1 MLAATLRSQTSLR
14 RGPRLRRATVRG
26 AVPPAGLR
34 RISLAWVA
42 PAIALLA
49 ATAAAQDAPAAADAA
64 MADPA
69 AERVI
74 VQGFDGS
81 FPELLAAIEKA
92 KAESG
97 REYRVVVVGDA
108 KGGNGAARRLLE
120 QLIERWRQLGRGKA
134 GGFDPSRD
142 VMVVLDVQDRQIVM
156 KVPVGLEESLGL
168 DPGTIKEE
176 LIDRSFVPRAV
187 DGKYDEGLAGL
198 VTATELWVKNREE
211 QKKLRAAAREKF
223 RTRTVPMA
231 VAALTGLGLLTT
243 FLLVRA
249 RHARRLAEAK
259 RKLAAFKGEVVALSD
274 LLDAQQERHRM
285 LPHSDPDFKTPMQG
299 MTRSAYDNVQ
309 GALRRYRERWL
320 GLMDVWERAEAKIAK
335 ESFLGTSAADEAI
348 ALLDSAEARP
358 PLADVNGE
366 CSAPL
371 DALEQAHEKA
381 REAAAGLGDA
391 VGAATGRLA
400 RLTERGRSAAAFQG
414 PLADVSRGLELAR
427 HDVESDP
434 VAARG
439 RLEEHATALARLDER
454 IEALEAVDDHRAK
467 AGERTGEIAKQVQA
481 KRAEGWLLT
490 EPGANPDEH
499 LASGRAEAVLAAQL
513 LDAGE
518 TAAAQ
523 THVERADKANADA
536 ATLLENIV
544 AAKAKIDDLLPACA
558 ARLEALESRR
568 GQAVRAVEQI
578 AGMYADSSWSD
589 IVDNV
594 ARADDGIARART
606 LLAEARAAADHSRQH
621 YFRAVALLEETVRQE
636 DWVEGLFA
644 AIHDRRAE
652 LDGLRASLPKR
663 HDAVSQRVG
672 QLATMLERQHTDRV
686 RANERAREAGRL
698 VEAAER
704 GFRIERPD
712 LRQVGQVLEAADTAA
727 ARGEEL
733 AREDERLARQAFEDL
748 QETDDLVRRVA
759 AWYSEGVSADVQPS
773 VALLET
779 AKSQLTRQRYE
790 DSLKASGEAA
800 RLAKEAYAAATAEG
814 ERRRRRRMAQV
825 QQRQLEDSFSRMSRG
840 FGPWV
845 IQLPGGTFSGP
856 DPWRT
861 MHGPSGGMSG
871 GASGGSSVSRSAGS
885 GWSSHTAESSW

>member
-120 QLIERWRQLGRGKA
+120 QLIERWRQLGRGTA

-231 VAALTGLGLLTT
+231 VAALTSLGLLTT

-381 REAAAGLGDA
+381 REAATGLGDA
-391 VGAATGRLA
+391 VGTTTGRLA